1 MGRPLKHKYFQTG
14 STTNSSTLIV
24 YSNLSSGSYS
34 SVLLSQRGSIKFKV
48 RQQVS
53 STTGVVYLSTTN
65 APAVNQA
72 YLKATDSTGA
82 TYYVKEIKARRVTLV
97 QWTASSGG
105 GASPPSTGW
114 VFITG
119 QSAPWT
125 TAKTPPAGY
134 VSLETP

>member
-1 MGRPLKHKYFQTG
+1 MGRPIKQKYFQLG
-14 STTNSSTLIV
+14 TTTTSSTLIV

-34 SVLLSQRGSIKFKV
+34 SVLLSQRGSTKFKV

-65 APAVNQA
+65 APAVNRA
-72 YLKATDSTGA
+72 YLKATDISGA

-105 GASPPSTGW
+105 GASPPYTGW
-114 VFITG
+114 QFITG

>member
-1 MGRPLKHKYFQTG
+1 MGRPIEQQYFQTG

-34 SVLLSQRGSIKFKV
+34 SVILSQRGSNKFKV

-53 STTGVVYLSTTN
+53 GTTGIVFLAPTN
-65 APAVNQA
+65 ALPVNRA

-97 QWTASSGG
+97 QWTQSSGG
-105 GASPPSTGW
+105 GASPPTTGW

>member
-1 MGRPLKHKYFQTG
+1 MGHPIKQKYFQLG
-14 STTNSSTLIV
+14 TTTTSSTLIV
-24 YSNLSSGSYS
+24 YSNLASGAYS
-34 SVLLSQRGSIKFKV
+34 SVILSQRGSAKFKV

-65 APAVNQA
+65 APAVNRA

-105 GASPPSTGW
+105 GASPPATGW